1 MNAMNHSAKSVEAAL
16 SPCPLSLVIRT
27 LDCASTL
34 EEVLTQIKP
43 RPDDQLIVVDS
54 GSKDGTLAV
63 AEQFGALT
71 VEIRPEDFTYGRSLN
86 VGFARA
92 SRDWVLSLSSHCLPT
107 RPDFLDQYRRAVRR
121 FPANLAAAVGP
132 ILYSELD
139 RKLGSGITLY
149 ELEDF
154 AAGFG
159 FGAGNPNCLYRRALW
174 QQRPFDEQIPGA
186 EDMEWYV
193 WALRQGACLGAVQ
206 AADVLYVSQ
215 RPLSALYR
223 KGRLDYRFSSQFIH
237 PHQPRLS
244 VVGTHLAKL
253 VLYMLLGRIRWS
265 QAARS
270 FANYLGSYRES
281 RAPRGQLEKWVD
293 SGRKWDT
300 RVGK

>member
-1 MNAMNHSAKSVEAAL
+1 MNAMNHLAKSADAAD
-16 SPCPLSLVIRT
+16 SQCPLSIVIRT

-34 EEVLTQIKP
+34 QEVLTQIKP
-43 RPDDQLIVVDS
+43 RPDDRLIVVDS
-54 GSKDGTLAV
+54 GSKDGTLTV

-71 VEIRPEDFTYGRSLN
+71 VKIRPEEFTYGRSLN

-92 SRDWVLSLSSHCLPT
+92 SGDWVLSLSSHCMPT

-132 ILYSELD
+132 IVYSELD

-154 AAGFG
+154 DAGFG
-159 FGAGNPNCLYRRALW
+159 FGAGNPNCLYRLALW
-174 QQRPFDEQIPGA
+174 QQRSFDEQIPGA

-193 WALRQGACLGAVQ
+193 WALRQGACLGAVH

-215 RPLSALYR
+215 RPLGALYR
-223 KGRLDYRFSSQFIH
+223 KGRLDYRVSSQFIH

-253 VLYMLLGRIRWS
+253 LLYMFWGRIRWS

-270 FANYLGSYRES
+270 FANYLGSYMES
-281 RAPRGQLEKWVD
+281 RVHHGQSEKWFD
-293 SGRKWDT
+293 SGGKWDT